1 MSFAAALFQGV
12 CSGHGTGS
20 GSTHHPG
27 LGGPIFV
34 CVPPKLPDE
43 QVVPKSVGLMN
54 ATTIWPAKA
63 QLPLTPIVRN
73 VVING
78 IIPIVDQD
86 ILTPHPTPTMHQV
99 MYTGEP
105 KGCPPATIAH
115 NAWHCTIGTNAGRE
129 PLIGHSRKCFATC
142 KTVFINGKRAG
153 RFGDPLGDF
162 GVAFPC
168 TSTIT
173 GSSINVFIGTT
184 RG

>member
-27 LGGPIFV
+27 LGGPILPG
-34 CVPPKLPDE
+34 CVKPANDQNVIPKT
-43 QVVPKSVGLMN
+43 VGLMN
-54 ATTIWPAKA
+54 ATTLWPALA
-63 QLPLTPIVRN
+63 QLPLSPIVRN

-78 IIPIVDQD
+78 IMPIVDQD
-86 ILTPHPTPTMHQV
+86 VLTPHPTQTMHV
-99 MYTGEP
+99 IEYTGIP
-105 KGCPPATIAH
+105 KGCPPGAVPN
-115 NAWHCTIGTNAGRE
+115 NAWHCTIGPGGRE
-129 PLIGHSRKCFATC
+129 VLAGHSRKCFATC
-142 KTVFINGKRAG
+142 KTVFINGRRAG

-162 GVAFPC
+162 SVAFPC